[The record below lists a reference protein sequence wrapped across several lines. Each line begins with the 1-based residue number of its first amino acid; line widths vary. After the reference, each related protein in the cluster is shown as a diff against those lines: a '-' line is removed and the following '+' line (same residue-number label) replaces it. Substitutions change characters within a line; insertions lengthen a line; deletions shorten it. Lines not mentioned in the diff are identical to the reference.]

1 MRKMKNKKMAMAAI
15 MAVFLLLLAPCLT
28 ACSAASAAKA
38 ADTKK
43 EQVSPKEI
51 PVSNDTT
58 LKNDFFKVNN
68 DEMTNM
74 FGRLIKPSSVGVSDT
89 ADANVL
95 PSDPQQAAWMDL
107 QMTAKSPAAMEGMI
121 RNVLHKKVPTNLTVK
136 IDGTEYLSREAQALW
151 FEYYNLL
158 KPQIQKDQVKVK
170 TLSEGT
176 KAYTDGVNKDGS
188 YIVSS
193 QLQDLSN
200 QKTLAFKDAKGGRVE
215 KLLFCA
221 NIVLEEQ
228 PKDVP
233 RGDNKVPKAPPTPK
247 EPPVPGTPPS
257 PGTPTPGTSAKNIA
271 EAPQR
276 NSAVVAADTNNVR
289 PGATG
294 NENATVDSLPG
305 TSYQGNDESAVSK
318 AAAEAQAQAEAQAAA
333 QAAARAQ
340 AGAEH
345 KAAQKAAD
353 DALAAEKAAA
363 ARAAQDAATAQ
374 AAAEAAQ
381 RATNQQKAQTQ
392 TNNGTVSSDDDW

>member
-1 MRKMKNKKMAMAAI
+1 
-15 MAVFLLLLAPCLT
+15 
-28 ACSAASAAKA
+28 
-38 ADTKK
+38 
-43 EQVSPKEI
+43 
-51 PVSNDTT
+51 
-58 LKNDFFKVNN
+58 
-68 DEMTNM
+68 
-74 FGRLIKPSSVGVSDT
+74 
-89 ADANVL
+89 
-95 PSDPQQAAWMDL
+95 
-107 QMTAKSPAAMEGMI
+107 MI
-121 RNVLHKKVPTNLTVK
+121 RNVLHKKVPVNLTVK

-176 KAYTDGVNKDGS
+176 KAFTDGVDKNGN

-193 QLQDLSN
+193 QLQDLSG
-200 QKTLAFKDAKGGRVE
+200 QQVLTFKDSRGKEVQ
-215 KLLFCA
+215 KCNFCA

-233 RGDNKVPKAPPTPK
+233 RGDNKVPKAPPAPK

-257 PGTPTPGTSAKNIA
+257 PGTPPPGTSAKNIA

-294 NENATVDSLPG
+294 GEKATVNSSPG

-318 AAAEAQAQAEAQAAA
+318 AAAEAQAQAAAQAAA
-333 QAAARAQ
+333 QAQAA
-340 AGAEH
+340 AEH

-363 ARAAQDAATAQ
+363 AQAAQDAATAQ

>member
-1 MRKMKNKKMAMAAI
+1 MRKKIKNRKITAIAAI
-15 MAVFLLLLAPCLT
+15 FLIVSTTCLT
-28 ACSAASAAKA
+28 ACSNMASAAKA
-38 ADTKK
+38 TDAKTEK
-43 EQVSPKEI
+43 VSQKKEI

-58 LKNDFFKVNN
+58 LKNDFFKVDNN
-68 DEMTNM
+68 EMTNM

-89 ADANVL
+89 ADSNVL
-95 PSDPQQAAWMDL
+95 PSDPERAAWMDL

-121 RNVLHKKVPTNLTVK
+121 RNILHKKVPVNLTVK

-176 KAYTDGVNKDGS
+176 KAFTDGVDKNGN

-193 QLQDLSN
+193 QLQDLSG
-200 QKTLAFKDAKGGRVE
+200 QQVLTFKDSRGKEVQ
-215 KLLFCA
+215 KCNFCA

-233 RGDNKVPKAPPTPK
+233 RGNNTVPKAPPTPK
-247 EPPVPGTPPS
+247 EPPTPGTPPS
-257 PGTPTPGTSAKNIA
+257 PGTPPPGTSGKNIT

-289 PGATG
+289 PGATSG
-294 NENATVDSLPG
+294 EHATVDSSPG
-305 TSYQGNDESAVSK
+305 TSYQGNNESAVTK

-333 QAAARAQ
+333 QAAAQAQ
-340 AGAEH
+340 AAAEH

-363 ARAAQDAATAQ
+363 AQAAQD

-381 RATNQQKAQTQ
+381 RAANQQKAQTQ

>member
-28 ACSAASAAKA
+28 ACSAASVAKA

-43 EQVSPKEI
+43 EQASPKEI

>member
-1 MRKMKNKKMAMAAI
+1 MRKMKNRKMATIAATAI
-15 MAVFLLLLAPCLT
+15 FIVVSATCLT
-28 ACSAASAAKA
+28 ACSNTASAAKA
-38 ADTKK
+38 TDAKK
-43 EQVSPKEI
+43 EQVAPKEI

-58 LKNDFFKVNN
+58 LKNDFFKVDNN
-68 DEMTNM
+68 EMTNM
-74 FGRLIKPSSVGVSDT
+74 FGRLIKPSSVGISDT

-294 NENATVDSLPG
+294 GENATVDSSPG
-305 TSYQGNDESAVSK
+305 TSYQGDNESAVTK
-318 AAAEAQAQAEAQAAA
+318 AAAEAQAQQAEAQAAA
-333 QAAARAQ
+333 QAAAQAQ
-340 AGAEH
+340 ANAEH
-345 KAAQKAAD
+345 KAAQKVAS

-363 ARAAQDAATAQ
+363 AQAAQDAAAAQ
-374 AAAEAAQ
+374 AAQ
-381 RATNQQKAQTQ
+381 RAANQQKAQTQ
-392 TNNGTVSSDDDW
+392 TNNGVVSGDDDW

>member
-1 MRKMKNKKMAMAAI
+1 MSRFKNRKMAMTAI
-15 MAVFLLLLAPCLT
+15 MVIFLIITSTCLT
-28 ACSAASAAKA
+28 ACSNAASAANSQKV
-38 ADTKK
+38 
-43 EQVSPKEI
+43 EQVSQKEI
-51 PVSNDTT
+51 PVSTDST
-58 LKNDFFKVNN
+58 LKVNN

-95 PSDPQQAAWMDL
+95 PSDPERAAWLDL
-107 QMTAKSPAAMEGMI
+107 NMTAKNPAAMEGMI
-121 RNVLHKKVPTNLTVK
+121 RNVLHKKVPENLTVK
-136 IDGTEYLSREAQALW
+136 IDGTEYLSREAQDLW

-158 KPQIQKDQVKVK
+158 KPQILKNEVKVK
-170 TLSEGT
+170 TLPEGT
-176 KAYTDGVNKDGS
+176 KAFTDGVDANGN

-193 QLQDLSN
+193 QLQDLSG
-200 QKTLAFKDAKGGRVE
+200 QQVLTFKDSRGEESQKCN
-215 KLLFCA
+215 FCA
-221 NIVLEEQ
+221 NNRLEEQ

-233 RGDNKVPKAPPTPK
+233 RGDNKIPKAPPTPK
-247 EPPVPGTPPS
+247 EP
-257 PGTPTPGTSAKNIA
+257 PTPGTSAKNIA

-294 NENATVDSLPG
+294 GEKATVNSSPG

-333 QAAARAQ
+333 QAAAQAQ
-340 AGAEH
+340 AAAEH

-363 ARAAQDAATAQ
+363 AQAAQDAATAQ

>member
-1 MRKMKNKKMAMAAI
+1 
-15 MAVFLLLLAPCLT
+15 
-28 ACSAASAAKA
+28 
-38 ADTKK
+38 
-43 EQVSPKEI
+43 
-51 PVSNDTT
+51 
-58 LKNDFFKVNN
+58 
-68 DEMTNM
+68 
-74 FGRLIKPSSVGVSDT
+74 
-89 ADANVL
+89 
-95 PSDPQQAAWMDL
+95 
-107 QMTAKSPAAMEGMI
+107 MEGMI

>member
-1 MRKMKNKKMAMAAI
+1 MRKIKNKKMAMAAI

-38 ADTKK
+38 ADAKK

-58 LKNDFFKVNN
+58 LKNDFFKVDNN
-68 DEMTNM
+68 EMTNM

-89 ADANVL
+89 AESNVL
-95 PSDPQQAAWMDL
+95 PSDPQQAAWLDL
-107 QMTAKSPAAMEGMI
+107 QMAAKSPAAMEGMI
-121 RNVLHKKVPTNLTVK
+121 RNILHEKVPENLTVK
-136 IDGTEYLSREAQALW
+136 IDGVEYMSREAQALW
-151 FEYYNLL
+151 YKYYYLL
-158 KPQIQKDQVKVK
+158 KPQIEKNEVKVK

-200 QKTLAFKDAKGGRVE
+200 QKTLAFKDAKGGNVE

-233 RGDNKVPKAPPTPK
+233 RGDNKIPKAPPTPK
-247 EPPVPGTPPS
+247 EPP
-257 PGTPTPGTSAKNIA
+257 TPGTSAKKID

-294 NENATVDSLPG
+294 NENATVDSSPG
-305 TSYQGNDESAVSK
+305 TSYQGNDESAVAK

-333 QAAARAQ
+333 QAAAQ
-340 AGAEH
+340 AKAAAEH
-345 KAAQKAAD
+345 QAAQKAAD
-353 DALAAEKAAA
+353 NALAAEKAAA
-363 ARAAQDAATAQ
+363 AQAAQDAAAAQ

-392 TNNGTVSSDDDW
+392 TNNGVVSGDDDW

>member
-1 MRKMKNKKMAMAAI
+1 MSRFKNRKMAMTAI
-15 MAVFLLLLAPCLT
+15 MVIFLIITSTCLT
-28 ACSAASAAKA
+28 ACSNAVSATKA

-43 EQVSPKEI
+43 EQVSQKKEI
-51 PVSNDTT
+51 PVSTDST

-89 ADANVL
+89 ADSNVL
-95 PSDPQQAAWMDL
+95 PSDPQQAAWLDL

-121 RNVLHKKVPTNLTVK
+121 RNILHEKVPENLTVK
-136 IDGTEYLSREAQALW
+136 IDGAEYLSREAQELW
-151 FEYYNLL
+151 FKYYYLL
-158 KPQIQKDQVKVK
+158 KPQIEKNEVKVK

-176 KAYTDGVNKDGS
+176 KAFTDGVDANGN

-193 QLQDLSN
+193 QLQDLSG
-200 QKTLAFKDAKGGRVE
+200 QQVLTFKDSRGEEVQKCN
-215 KLLFCA
+215 FCA
-221 NIVLEEQ
+221 NNRLKEQ

-247 EPPVPGTPPS
+247 EPP
-257 PGTPTPGTSAKNIA
+257 TPGTSAKKID

-294 NENATVDSLPG
+294 NENATVDSSPG
-305 TSYQGNDESAVSK
+305 TSYQGNDESAVAK

-340 AGAEH
+340 AEAEH

-363 ARAAQDAATAQ
+363 AQAAQD
-374 AAAEAAQ
+374 AAEAAQ
-381 RATNQQKAQTQ
+381 RVANQQKDRKS
-392 TNNGTVSSDDDW
+392 VV

>member
-1 MRKMKNKKMAMAAI
+1 MIKIKNKKMAMAAI

-51 PVSNDTT
+51 PVSNDTA

-121 RNVLHKKVPTNLTVK
+121 RNVLHEEVPENLTVK
-136 IDGTEYLSREAQALW
+136 IDGVEYMSREAQALW
-151 FEYYNLL
+151 YKYYHLL
-158 KPQIQKDQVKVK
+158 KPQIEKNEVKVK

-233 RGDNKVPKAPPTPK
+233 RGDNKIPKAPPTPK
-247 EPPVPGTPPS
+247 EPP
-257 PGTPTPGTSAKNIA
+257 TPGTSAKKID

-294 NENATVDSLPG
+294 NENATVDSSPG
-305 TSYQGNDESAVSK
+305 TSYQGNDESAVAK

-340 AGAEH
+340 AEAEH

-363 ARAAQDAATAQ
+363 ARAAQDAA
-374 AAAEAAQ
+374 EAAQ
-381 RATNQQKAQTQ
+381 RVANQQKAQAQ
-392 TNNGTVSSDDDW
+392 TNNGVVSGDDDW